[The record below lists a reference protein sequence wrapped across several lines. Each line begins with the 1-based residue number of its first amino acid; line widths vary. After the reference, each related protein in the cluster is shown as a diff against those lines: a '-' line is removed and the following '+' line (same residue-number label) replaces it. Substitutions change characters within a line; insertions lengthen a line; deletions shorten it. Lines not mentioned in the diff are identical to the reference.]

1 MKRTTTILIAIC
13 VSALFAN
20 GKQISQNAALS
31 AARKYSRTGQVAPA
45 KNLRSDKT
53 NNAPYY
59 AFNLEQGY
67 VIVSGDDEMTE
78 LVGYAENGFF
88 DAENVPPQM
97 QLWLDGYAEYV
108 AAVQSGKAKARK
120 ILLSDSPSV
129 VVEPLV
135 TTKWNQDAPFN
146 NFAPEY
152 TDDNNNTQRCATGCA
167 ATAMAQIMKF
177 HNWPEQGVGHYSY
190 EHQSFGTISSNFSEH
205 VYDWT
210 NMIDRYNN
218 GEYSNVQAD
227 AVALLMKDCGVSLN
241 MNYGPVSGASIY
253 SYTPAFKN
261 YFRYSSRTV
270 NRSGCETAEFTRII
284 TDELQEG
291 RPIIY
296 CGTGEDGGH
305 AFVVDGYDTNYFL
318 HVNWGWGGYSD
329 GYFDMNYM
337 DPAGLGIGGGSGAFK
352 WNQGI
357 VLARPLKDGVEPYEF
372 IQQLCFVLFNDV
384 QGGIFCKQEMP
395 ANKGDDV
402 TILLR
407 NTANLSGESFFG
419 SLNVG
424 VFDDSGALVT
434 MGNEERLE
442 NNNGELLEFQSGRL
456 YSVDL
461 PMTLNTAGIADGN
474 YIVRAMSKANGNV
487 WRKFASTDCLNMTV
501 ADGKVSL
508 VSPTPNISLTGIGSY
523 NGNVY
528 KGNPFSVNITIHNG
542 SSIPADGSILFKVT
556 DSETGDALSGSLRA
570 IVYDNCDFRSNI
582 AFSTTNDFFA
592 IGKTYNISF
601 TGFQTTD
608 GKTLPINNT
617 IPLSFSIVE
626 NTEVQSSLTFF
637 NIEGSPFGMTVS
649 NENFNKADDT
659 MVSINC
665 LGNANEETYQGYI
678 AIETLNL
685 HTGSKWHTSLGL
697 TERYIAIETLN
708 LHTGS
713 KWHTSLGLTENI
725 PQGAYYPQINTPF
738 KALPIATADDG
749 VYRLS
754 TVSQEIRN
762 GYLFPDWLYTTNTS
776 HIDFRV
782 NGSDVT
788 VLHPVDEVAFSA
800 APESYP
806 TIGTNCTFNL
816 DLENKNDKSE
826 TISAGMYFVDQDN
839 NGIGLAQVDGIILK
853 AYEQQTVPVTVFID
867 PAKFHE
873 RTHYAAYP
881 VIRKGES
888 YILGVPYEFNGAT
901 SGINDVNAVNVKA
914 YPNPVVDVLHVNV
927 EALRIDVY
935 NAGGALVA
943 DASNADSVNV
953 AHLPAGYYIAVV
965 ATADGTA
972 RIPFV
977 KK

>member
-190 EHQSFGTISSNFSEH
+190 EHQSFGTISSYFSEH

-270 NRSGCETAEFTRII
+270 NRSGCETAEFTKII

-434 MGNEERLE
+434 MGNEERIE

-697 TERYIAIETLN
+697 TE
-708 LHTGS
+708 
-713 KWHTSLGLTENI
+713 NI

-853 AYEQQTVPVTVFID
+853 AYDEQQTVPVTVFID

-888 YILGVPYEFNGAT
+888 YILGEPYEFNGAT

-914 YPNPVVDVLHVNV
+914 YPNPAVDVLHVNV

>member
-108 AAVQSGKAKARK
+108 AAVQSGKAKAIK

-205 VYDWT
+205 IYDWT

-253 SYTPAFKN
+253 SYYPAFKN

-270 NRSGCETAEFTRII
+270 NRSGCETAEFTKII

-291 RPIIY
+291 RPLIY

-337 DPAGLGIGGGSGAFK
+337 DPTGLGIGGGSGAFK

-372 IQQLCFVLFNDV
+372 IQQLCFVPYDDV
-384 QGGIFCKQEMP
+384 KGGIFCEQEMP
-395 ANKGDDV
+395 ANKGDVV

-434 MGNEERLE
+434 MGNEERIE
-442 NNNGELLEFQSGRL
+442 NNNGELLEFQSGSL

-474 YIVRAMSKANGNV
+474 YIVRAMSKANGDV

-501 ADGKVSL
+501 ADGKVYLSA
-508 VSPTPNISLTGIGSY
+508 PTPNISMVGIGSY
-523 NGNVY
+523 DTATY
-528 KGNPFSVNITIHNG
+528 KGFSFNADVTVHNS
-542 SSIPADGSILFKVT
+542 SSIPVDGSIMFTVT

-570 IVYDNCDFRSNI
+570 IVYDNCDFKARIS
-582 AFSTTNDFFA
+582 FPTTYDFFV
-592 IGKTYNISF
+592 IDKTYNISF

-608 GKTLPINNT
+608 GKTLPINNA

-626 NTEVQSSLTFF
+626 NAEVQNSLTFF
-637 NIEGSPFGMTVS
+637 NINGNPFGMTVS
-649 NENFNKADDT
+649 NENFSKTDDT

-665 LGNANEETYQGYI
+665 IGNANKETYMGYI
-678 AIETLNL
+678 GIETYNL
-685 HTGSKWHTSLGL
+685 HTGSKWYS
-697 TERYIAIETLN
+697 AIFKTVD
-708 LHTGS
+708 
-713 KWHTSLGLTENI
+713 I
-725 PQGAYYPQINTPF
+725 PQGAYYAQLNAPF
-738 KALPIATADDG
+738 KALPIATAAGDG

-754 TVSQEIRN
+754 TVSREIRKE
-762 GYLFPDWLYTTNTS
+762 YLFPDWLYTTNSS

-788 VLHPVDEVAFSA
+788 VLHTVDEVAFSA

-873 RTHYAAYP
+873 RSHYAAYP

-914 YPNPVVDVLHVNV
+914 YPNPAVDVLHVNV

-965 ATADGTA
+965 ATADGTV

>member
-31 AARKYSRTGQVAPA
+31 AARKYSRTEQVAPA

-270 NRSGCETAEFTRII
+270 NRSGCETAEFTKII

-384 QGGIFCKQEMP
+384 QGGIFCEQEMP

-434 MGNEERLE
+434 MGNEERIE
-442 NNNGELLEFQSGRL
+442 NNNGELLEFQSGSL

-474 YIVRAMSKANGNV
+474 YIVRAMSKANGDV
-487 WRKFASTDCLNMTV
+487 WRKFASTGCLNMTV
-501 ADGKVSL
+501 ADGKVYLSA
-508 VSPTPNISLTGIGSY
+508 PTPNISMVGIGSY
-523 NGNVY
+523 DTATY
-528 KGNPFSVNITIHNG
+528 KGFSFNADVTVHNS
-542 SSIPADGSILFKVT
+542 SSIPVDGSIMFTVT

-697 TERYIAIETLN
+697 TE
-708 LHTGS
+708 
-713 KWHTSLGLTENI
+713 NI

-788 VLHPVDEVAFSA
+788 VLHPVDEVTFSA

-888 YILGVPYEFNGAT
+888 YILGEPYEFNGAT
-901 SGINDVNAVNVKA
+901 SGINDVNAINVKV

-965 ATADGTA
+965 ATADGSA

>member
-135 TTKWNQDAPFN
+135 STKWNQDAPFN

-190 EHQSFGTISSNFSEH
+190 EHQSFGTISSDFSEH

-626 NTEVQSSLTFF
+626 NTEEQSSLTFF

-678 AIETLNL
+678 AIETL
-685 HTGSKWHTSLGL
+685 H
-697 TERYIAIETLN
+697 

-816 DLENKNDKSE
+816 NLENKNDKSE

-839 NGIGLAQVDGIILK
+839 NGIGLAQVDGITLK

-867 PAKFHE
+867 TAKFHE
-873 RTHYAAYP
+873 GTHYIAYP
-881 VIRKGES
+881 VIFKGES
-888 YILGVPYEFNGAT
+888 YISGEPYEFNGAT
-901 SGINDVNAVNVKA
+901 SGINDVNAVNVKV
-914 YPNPVVDVLHVNV
+914 YPNPVVNVLHVNV

>member
-1 MKRTTTILIAIC
+1 
-13 VSALFAN
+13 
-20 GKQISQNAALS
+20 
-31 AARKYSRTGQVAPA
+31 
-45 KNLRSDKT
+45 
-53 NNAPYY
+53 
-59 AFNLEQGY
+59 
-67 VIVSGDDEMTE
+67 MTE

-270 NRSGCETAEFTRII
+270 NRSGCETAEFTKII

-384 QGGIFCKQEMP
+384 QGGIFCEQEMP
-395 ANKGDDV
+395 ANKGDVV

-424 VFDDSGALVT
+424 VFDNSGALVT
-434 MGNEERLE
+434 MGNEERIE
-442 NNNGELLEFQSGRL
+442 NNNGELLEFQSGSL

-461 PMTLNTAGIADGN
+461 PMTLNTVGIADGN

-649 NENFNKADDT
+649 NENFSKADDT

-665 LGNANEETYQGYI
+665 LGNANEETYQG
-678 AIETLNL
+678 
-685 HTGSKWHTSLGL
+685 
-697 TERYIAIETLN
+697 YIAIETLN

-754 TVSQEIRN
+754 TVSREIRKE
-762 GYLFPDWLYTTNTS
+762 YLFPDWLYTTNTS

-839 NGIGLAQVDGIILK
+839 NGIGLAQVDGITLK

-888 YILGVPYEFNGAT
+888 YILGEPYEFNGAT

-935 NAGGALVA
+935 NAGGTLVA

>member
-97 QLWLDGYAEYV
+97 QLWLNGYAEYV

-270 NRSGCETAEFTRII
+270 NRSGCETAEFTKII

-384 QGGIFCKQEMP
+384 QGGIFCEQEMP

-424 VFDDSGALVT
+424 VFDNSGALVT
-434 MGNEERLE
+434 MGNEERIE
-442 NNNGELLEFQSGRL
+442 NNNGELLEFQSGSL

-474 YIVRAMSKANGNV
+474 YIVRAMSKANGDV

-501 ADGKVSL
+501 ADGKVYLSA
-508 VSPTPNISLTGIGSY
+508 PTPNISMVGIGSY
-523 NGNVY
+523 DTATY
-528 KGNPFSVNITIHNG
+528 KGFSFNADVTVHNS
-542 SSIPADGSILFKVT
+542 SSIPVDGSIMFTVT

-608 GKTLPINNT
+608 GKTLPINNA

-626 NTEVQSSLTFF
+626 NAEVQNSLTFF
-637 NIEGSPFGMTVS
+637 NINGNPFGMTVS
-649 NENFNKADDT
+649 NENFSKTDDT

-665 LGNANEETYQGYI
+665 IGNANKETYMGYI
-678 AIETLNL
+678 GIETYNL
-685 HTGSKWHTSLGL
+685 HTGSKWYS
-697 TERYIAIETLN
+697 AIFKTVD
-708 LHTGS
+708 
-713 KWHTSLGLTENI
+713 I
-725 PQGAYYPQINTPF
+725 PQGAYYTQLNAPF
-738 KALPIATADDG
+738 KALPIATAAGDG

-754 TVSQEIRN
+754 TVSREIRKE
-762 GYLFPDWLYTTNTS
+762 YLFPDWLYTTNSS

-839 NGIGLAQVDGIILK
+839 NGIGLAQVDGITLK

-873 RTHYAAYP
+873 GTHYAAYP

-901 SGINDVNAVNVKA
+901 SGINDVNTVNVKA
-914 YPNPVVDVLHVNV
+914 YPNPAVDVLHVNV

>member
-31 AARKYSRTGQVAPA
+31 AARKYSRSGQVAPA

-59 AFNLEQGY
+59 AFNLEHGY

-97 QLWLDGYAEYV
+97 QLWLNGYAEYV

-218 GEYSNVQAD
+218 GEYSSEQAD

-261 YFRYSSRTV
+261 YFRYTSRTV
-270 NRSGCETAEFTRII
+270 NRSGCETAEFTKII

-337 DPAGLGIGGGSGAFK
+337 DPTGLGIGGGSGAFK

-372 IQQLCFVLFNDV
+372 IQQLCFVPYDDV
-384 QGGIFCKQEMP
+384 KGGIFCEQEMP
-395 ANKGDDV
+395 ANKGDVV

-434 MGNEERLE
+434 MGNEERIE
-442 NNNGELLEFQSGRL
+442 NNNGELLEFQSGSL

-474 YIVRAMSKANGNV
+474 YIVRAMSKADGDV

-501 ADGKVSL
+501 ADGKVYLSA
-508 VSPTPNISLTGIGSY
+508 PTPNISMVGIGSY
-523 NGNVY
+523 DTATY
-528 KGNPFSVNITIHNG
+528 KGFSFNADVTVHNS
-542 SSIPADGSILFKVT
+542 SSIPVDGSIMFTVT

-570 IVYDNCDFRSNI
+570 IVYDNCDFKARIS
-582 AFSTTNDFFA
+582 FPTTYDFFV

-608 GKTLPINNT
+608 GKTLPINNA

-626 NTEVQSSLTFF
+626 NAEVQNSLTFF
-637 NIEGSPFGMTVS
+637 NINGNPFGMTVS
-649 NENFNKADDT
+649 NENFSKTDDT

-665 LGNANEETYQGYI
+665 IGNANKETYMGYI
-678 AIETLNL
+678 GIETYNL
-685 HTGSKWHTSLGL
+685 HTGSKWYS
-697 TERYIAIETLN
+697 AIFKTVD
-708 LHTGS
+708 
-713 KWHTSLGLTENI
+713 I
-725 PQGAYYPQINTPF
+725 PQGAYYAQLNAPF
-738 KALPIATADDG
+738 KALPIATAAGDG

-754 TVSQEIRN
+754 TVSREIRKE
-762 GYLFPDWLYTTNTS
+762 YLFPDWLYTTNSS

-873 RTHYAAYP
+873 RSHYAAYP

-888 YILGVPYEFNGAT
+888 YILGEPYEFNGAI

-914 YPNPVVDVLHVNV
+914 YPNPAVDVLHVNV

>member
-270 NRSGCETAEFTRII
+270 NRSGCETAEFTKII

-337 DPAGLGIGGGSGAFK
+337 DPTGLGIGGGSGAFK

-384 QGGIFCKQEMP
+384 QGGIFCEQEMP

-424 VFDDSGALVT
+424 VFDNSGALVT
-434 MGNEERLE
+434 MGNEERIE
-442 NNNGELLEFQSGRL
+442 NNNGELLEFQSGSL

-474 YIVRAMSKANGNV
+474 YIVRAMSKANGDV

-501 ADGKVSL
+501 ADGKVYLSA
-508 VSPTPNISLTGIGSY
+508 PMPNISMVGIGSY
-523 NGNVY
+523 DTATY
-528 KGNPFSVNITIHNG
+528 KGFSFNADVTVHNS
-542 SSIPADGSILFKVT
+542 SSIPVDGSIMFTVT

-570 IVYDNCDFRSNI
+570 IVYDNCDFKARIS
-582 AFSTTNDFFA
+582 FPTTSDFFV

-608 GKTLPINNT
+608 GNTLPINNA

-626 NTEVQSSLTFF
+626 NAEVQNSLTFF
-637 NIEGSPFGMTVS
+637 NINGNPFGMTVS
-649 NENFNKADDT
+649 NENFSKTDDT

-665 LGNANEETYQGYI
+665 IGNANKETYMGYI
-678 AIETLNL
+678 GIETYNL
-685 HTGSKWHTSLGL
+685 HTGSKWYS
-697 TERYIAIETLN
+697 AIFKTVD
-708 LHTGS
+708 
-713 KWHTSLGLTENI
+713 I
-725 PQGAYYPQINTPF
+725 PQGAYYAQLNAPF
-738 KALPIATADDG
+738 KALPIATAAGDG

-754 TVSQEIRN
+754 TVSREIRKE
-762 GYLFPDWLYTTNTS
+762 YLFPDWLYTTNS
-776 HIDFRV
+776 SYIDFRV

-873 RTHYAAYP
+873 GTHYAAYP

-901 SGINDVNAVNVKA
+901 SGINDVNAINVKV

>member
-97 QLWLDGYAEYV
+97 QLWLNGYAEYV

-146 NFAPEY
+146 SFAPEY

-190 EHQSFGTISSNFSEH
+190 EHQSFGTISSDFSEH

-528 KGNPFSVNITIHNG
+528 KDNPFSVNITIHNG

-626 NTEVQSSLTFF
+626 NTEEQSSLTFF

-665 LGNANEETYQGYI
+665 LGNANEETYQG
-678 AIETLNL
+678 
-685 HTGSKWHTSLGL
+685 
-697 TERYIAIETLN
+697 YIAIETLN

-816 DLENKNDKSE
+816 NLENKNDKSE

-839 NGIGLAQVDGIILK
+839 NGIGLAQVDGITLK

-867 PAKFHE
+867 TAKFHE
-873 RTHYAAYP
+873 GTHYIAYP
-881 VIRKGES
+881 VIFKGES
-888 YILGVPYEFNGAT
+888 YISGEPYEFNGAT
-901 SGINDVNAVNVKA
+901 SGINDVNAVNVKV
-914 YPNPVVDVLHVNV
+914 YPNPVVNVLHVNV

>member
-218 GEYSNVQAD
+218 GEYSNMQAD

-253 SYTPAFKN
+253 SYYPAFKN
-261 YFRYSSRTV
+261 YFRYTSRTV
-270 NRSGCETAEFTRII
+270 NRSGCETAEFTKII

-337 DPAGLGIGGGSGAFK
+337 DPTGLGIGGGSGAFK

-372 IQQLCFVLFNDV
+372 IQQLCFVPYDDV
-384 QGGIFCKQEMP
+384 KGGIFCEQEMP
-395 ANKGDDV
+395 ANKGDVV

-434 MGNEERLE
+434 MGNEERIE
-442 NNNGELLEFQSGRL
+442 NNNGDLLEFQSGSL

-474 YIVRAMSKANGNV
+474 YIVRAMSKADGDV

-501 ADGKVSL
+501 ADGKVYLSA
-508 VSPTPNISLTGIGSY
+508 PTPNISMVGIGSY
-523 NGNVY
+523 DTATY
-528 KGNPFSVNITIHNG
+528 KGFSFNADVTVHNS
-542 SSIPADGSILFKVT
+542 SSIPVDGSIMFTVT

-570 IVYDNCDFRSNI
+570 IVYDNCDFKARIS
-582 AFSTTNDFFA
+582 FPTTYDFFV

-608 GKTLPINNT
+608 GKTLPINNA

-626 NTEVQSSLTFF
+626 NAEVQNSLTFF
-637 NIEGSPFGMTVS
+637 NINGNPFGMTVS
-649 NENFNKADDT
+649 NENFSKTDDT

-665 LGNANEETYQGYI
+665 IGNANKETYMGYI
-678 AIETLNL
+678 GIETYNL
-685 HTGSKWHTSLGL
+685 HTGSKWYS
-697 TERYIAIETLN
+697 AIFKTVD
-708 LHTGS
+708 
-713 KWHTSLGLTENI
+713 I
-725 PQGAYYPQINTPF
+725 PQGAYYAQLNAPF
-738 KALPIATADDG
+738 KALPIATAAGDG

-754 TVSQEIRN
+754 TVSREIRKE
-762 GYLFPDWLYTTNTS
+762 YLFPDWLYTTNSS

-867 PAKFHE
+867 PAKFLE
-873 RTHYAAYP
+873 RSHYAAYP

-888 YILGVPYEFNGAT
+888 YILGVPYEFNGAI

-914 YPNPVVDVLHVNV
+914 YPNPAVDVLHVNV

>member
-1 MKRTTTILIAIC
+1 
-13 VSALFAN
+13 
-20 GKQISQNAALS
+20 
-31 AARKYSRTGQVAPA
+31 
-45 KNLRSDKT
+45 
-53 NNAPYY
+53 
-59 AFNLEQGY
+59 
-67 VIVSGDDEMTE
+67 
-78 LVGYAENGFF
+78 
-88 DAENVPPQM
+88 M

-135 TTKWNQDAPFN
+135 STKWNQDAPFN

-210 NMIDRYNN
+210 DMIDRYNN

-270 NRSGCETAEFTRII
+270 NRSGCETAEFTKII

-384 QGGIFCKQEMP
+384 QGGIFCEQEMP

-434 MGNEERLE
+434 MGNEERIE

-474 YIVRAMSKANGNV
+474 YIVRAMSKANGDV

-501 ADGKVSL
+501 ADGKVYLSA
-508 VSPTPNISLTGIGSY
+508 PTPNISMVGIGSY
-523 NGNVY
+523 DTATY
-528 KGNPFSVNITIHNG
+528 KGFSFNADVTVHNS
-542 SSIPADGSILFKVT
+542 SSIPVDGSIMFTVT

-570 IVYDNCDFRSNI
+570 IVYDNCDFKARIS
-582 AFSTTNDFFA
+582 FPTTYDFFV

-608 GKTLPINNT
+608 GKTLPINNA

-626 NTEVQSSLTFF
+626 NAEVQNSLTFF
-637 NIEGSPFGMTVS
+637 NINGNPFGMTVS
-649 NENFNKADDT
+649 NENFSKTDDT

-665 LGNANEETYQGYI
+665 IGNANKETYMGYI
-678 AIETLNL
+678 GIETYNL
-685 HTGSKWHTSLGL
+685 HTGSKWYS
-697 TERYIAIETLN
+697 AIFKTVD
-708 LHTGS
+708 
-713 KWHTSLGLTENI
+713 I
-725 PQGAYYPQINTPF
+725 PQGAYYAQLNAPF
-738 KALPIATADDG
+738 KALPIATAAGDG

-754 TVSQEIRN
+754 TVSREIRKE
-762 GYLFPDWLYTTNTS
+762 YLFPDWLYTTNSS

-839 NGIGLAQVDGIILK
+839 NGIGLAQVDGITLK

-873 RTHYAAYP
+873 RTHYIAYP

-888 YILGVPYEFNGAT
+888 YILGEPYEFNGAT

-914 YPNPVVDVLHVNV
+914 YPNPAVDVLHVNV

-935 NAGGALVA
+935 NARGALVA

>member
-218 GEYSNVQAD
+218 GEYSSEQAD

-253 SYTPAFKN
+253 SYYPAFKN

-270 NRSGCETAEFTRII
+270 NRSGCETAEFTKII

-337 DPAGLGIGGGSGAFK
+337 DPTGLGIGGGSGAFK

-372 IQQLCFVLFNDV
+372 IQQLCFVPYDDV
-384 QGGIFCKQEMP
+384 KGGIFCEQEMP
-395 ANKGDDV
+395 ANKGDVV

-434 MGNEERLE
+434 MGNEERIE
-442 NNNGELLEFQSGRL
+442 NNNGELLEFQSGSL

-474 YIVRAMSKANGNV
+474 YIVRAMSKANGDV

-501 ADGKVSL
+501 ADGKVYLSA
-508 VSPTPNISLTGIGSY
+508 PTPNISMVGIGSY
-523 NGNVY
+523 DTATY
-528 KGNPFSVNITIHNG
+528 KGFSFNADDTVHNS
-542 SSIPADGSILFKVT
+542 SSIPVDGSIMFTVT

-570 IVYDNCDFRSNI
+570 IVYDNCDFKARIS
-582 AFSTTNDFFA
+582 FPTTYDFFV

-608 GKTLPINNT
+608 GKTLPINNA

-626 NTEVQSSLTFF
+626 NAEVQNSLTFF
-637 NIEGSPFGMTVS
+637 NINGNPFGMTVS
-649 NENFNKADDT
+649 NENFSKTDDT

-665 LGNANEETYQGYI
+665 IGNANKETYMGYI
-678 AIETLNL
+678 GIETYNL
-685 HTGSKWHTSLGL
+685 HTGSKWYS
-697 TERYIAIETLN
+697 AIFKTVD
-708 LHTGS
+708 
-713 KWHTSLGLTENI
+713 I
-725 PQGAYYPQINTPF
+725 PQGAYYAQLNAPF
-738 KALPIATADDG
+738 KALPIATAAGDG

-754 TVSQEIRN
+754 TVSREIRKE
-762 GYLFPDWLYTTNTS
+762 YLFPDWLYTTNSS

-873 RTHYAAYP
+873 RSHYAAYP

-888 YILGVPYEFNGAT
+888 YILGVPYEFNGAI

-914 YPNPVVDVLHVNV
+914 YPNPAVDVLHVNV
-927 EALRIDVY
+927 EALRINVY

>member
-135 TTKWNQDAPFN
+135 STKWNQDAPFN

-608 GKTLPINNT
+608 GKTLPINNA

-626 NTEVQSSLTFF
+626 NAEVQSSLTFF
-637 NIEGSPFGMTVS
+637 NINGNPFGMTVS
-649 NENFNKADDT
+649 NENFSKADDT

-665 LGNANEETYQGYI
+665 LGNANEETYQG
-678 AIETLNL
+678 
-685 HTGSKWHTSLGL
+685 
-697 TERYIAIETLN
+697 YIAIETLN

-762 GYLFPDWLYTTNTS
+762 GYLFPDWLYTTNSS

-867 PAKFHE
+867 TAKFHE
-873 RTHYAAYP
+873 GTHYIAYP
-881 VIRKGES
+881 VIFKGES
-888 YILGVPYEFNGAT
+888 YISGEPYEFNGAT

-914 YPNPVVDVLHVNV
+914 YPNPAVDVLHVNV

>member
-218 GEYSNVQAD
+218 GEYSNMQAD

-253 SYTPAFKN
+253 SYYPAFKN

-270 NRSGCETAEFTRII
+270 NRSGCETAEFTKII

-337 DPAGLGIGGGSGAFK
+337 DPTGLGIGGGSGAFK

-372 IQQLCFVLFNDV
+372 IQQLCFVPYDDV
-384 QGGIFCKQEMP
+384 KGGIFCEQEMP
-395 ANKGDDV
+395 ANKGDVV

-434 MGNEERLE
+434 MGNEERIE
-442 NNNGELLEFQSGRL
+442 NNNGDLLGFQSGSL

-474 YIVRAMSKANGNV
+474 YIVRAMSKANGDV

-501 ADGKVSL
+501 ADGKVYLSA
-508 VSPTPNISLTGIGSY
+508 PTPNISMVGIGSY
-523 NGNVY
+523 DTATY
-528 KGNPFSVNITIHNG
+528 KGFSFNADVTVHNS
-542 SSIPADGSILFKVT
+542 SSIPVDGSIMFTVT

-570 IVYDNCDFRSNI
+570 IVYDNCDFKARIS
-582 AFSTTNDFFA
+582 FQTTYDFFV

-608 GKTLPINNT
+608 GKTLPINNA

-626 NTEVQSSLTFF
+626 NAEVQNSLTFF
-637 NIEGSPFGMTVS
+637 NINGSPFGMTVS
-649 NENFNKADDT
+649 NENFSKTDDT

-665 LGNANEETYQGYI
+665 IGNANKETYMGYI
-678 AIETLNL
+678 GIET
-685 HTGSKWHTSLGL
+685 
-697 TERYIAIETLN
+697 YN

-762 GYLFPDWLYTTNTS
+762 GYLFPDWLYTTNSS

-873 RTHYAAYP
+873 RSHYAAYP

-888 YILGVPYEFNGAT
+888 YILGEPYEFNGAT

-914 YPNPVVDVLHVNV
+914 YPNPAVDVLHVNV

-965 ATADGTA
+965 ATTDGTA

>member
-205 VYDWT
+205 VYDWS

-218 GEYSNVQAD
+218 GEYSNMQAD

-253 SYTPAFKN
+253 SYYPAFKN

-270 NRSGCETAEFTRII
+270 NRSGCETAEFTKII

-305 AFVVDGYDTNYFL
+305 ALVVDGYDTNYFL

-337 DPAGLGIGGGSGAFK
+337 DPTGLGIGGGSGAFK

-372 IQQLCFVLFNDV
+372 IQQLCFVPYNDV
-384 QGGIFCKQEMP
+384 KGGIFCEQEMP

-434 MGNEERLE
+434 MGNEERIE
-442 NNNGELLEFQSGRL
+442 NNNGELLEFQSGSL

-474 YIVRAMSKANGNV
+474 YIVRAMSKANGDV

-501 ADGKVSL
+501 ADGKVYLSA
-508 VSPTPNISLTGIGSY
+508 PTPNISMVGIGSY
-523 NGNVY
+523 DTATY
-528 KGNPFSVNITIHNG
+528 KGFSFNADVTVHNS
-542 SSIPADGSILFKVT
+542 SSIPVDGSIIFTVT

-570 IVYDNCDFRSNI
+570 IVYDNCDFKARIS
-582 AFSTTNDFFA
+582 FPTTYDFFV

-601 TGFQTTD
+601 TEFQTTD
-608 GKTLPINNT
+608 GKTLPINNA

-626 NTEVQSSLTFF
+626 NTEVQNSLTFF
-637 NIEGSPFGMTVS
+637 NINGNPFGMTVS
-649 NENFNKADDT
+649 NENFSKTDDT

-665 LGNANEETYQGYI
+665 IGNANKETYMGYI
-678 AIETLNL
+678 GIETYNL
-685 HTGSKWHTSLGL
+685 HTGSKWYS
-697 TERYIAIETLN
+697 AIFKTVD
-708 LHTGS
+708 
-713 KWHTSLGLTENI
+713 I
-725 PQGAYYPQINTPF
+725 VQGAYYAQLNAPF
-738 KALPIATADDG
+738 KALPIATAAGDG

-754 TVSQEIRN
+754 TVSREIRKE
-762 GYLFPDWLYTTNTS
+762 YLFPDWLYTTNSS

-782 NGSDVT
+782 SGSDVT

-826 TISAGMYFVDQDN
+826 AISAGMYFVDQDN
-839 NGIGLAQVDGIILK
+839 NEIGLAKVDGIILK
-853 AYEQQTVPVTVFID
+853 AYEQQTVPVAVFID

-873 RTHYAAYP
+873 RLHYVAYP
-881 VIRKGES
+881 VIFKGGS
-888 YILGVPYEFNGAT
+888 YFSGVPYEFNGAT

-914 YPNPVVDVLHVNV
+914 YPNPAVDVLHINV

-953 AHLPAGYYIAVV
+953 AHLPAGYYIADV

>member
-218 GEYSNVQAD
+218 GEYSSEQAD

-253 SYTPAFKN
+253 SYYPAFKN
-261 YFRYSSRTV
+261 YFRYTSRTV
-270 NRSGCETAEFTRII
+270 NRSGCETAEFTKII

-337 DPAGLGIGGGSGAFK
+337 DPTGLGIGGGSGAFK

-372 IQQLCFVLFNDV
+372 IQQLCFVPYDDV
-384 QGGIFCKQEMP
+384 KGGIFCEQEMP
-395 ANKGDDV
+395 ANKGDVV

-434 MGNEERLE
+434 MGNEERIE
-442 NNNGELLEFQSGRL
+442 NNNGELLEFQSGSL

-474 YIVRAMSKANGNV
+474 YIVRAMSKADGDV

-501 ADGKVSL
+501 ADGKVYLSA
-508 VSPTPNISLTGIGSY
+508 PTPNISMVGIGSY
-523 NGNVY
+523 DTATY
-528 KGNPFSVNITIHNG
+528 KGFSFNADVTVHNS
-542 SSIPADGSILFKVT
+542 SSIPVDGSIMFTVT

-570 IVYDNCDFRSNI
+570 IVYDNCDFKARIS
-582 AFSTTNDFFA
+582 FPTTYDFFV

-608 GKTLPINNT
+608 GKTLPINNA

-626 NTEVQSSLTFF
+626 NAEVQNSLTFF
-637 NIEGSPFGMTVS
+637 NINGNPFGMTVS
-649 NENFNKADDT
+649 NENFSKTDDT

-665 LGNANEETYQGYI
+665 IGNANKETYMGYI
-678 AIETLNL
+678 GIETYNL
-685 HTGSKWHTSLGL
+685 HTGSKWYS
-697 TERYIAIETLN
+697 AIFKTVD
-708 LHTGS
+708 
-713 KWHTSLGLTENI
+713 I
-725 PQGAYYPQINTPF
+725 PQGAYYAQLNAPF
-738 KALPIATADDG
+738 KALPIATAAGDG

-754 TVSQEIRN
+754 TVSREIRKE
-762 GYLFPDWLYTTNTS
+762 YLFPDWLYTTNSS

-826 TISAGMYFVDQDN
+826 TISTGMYFVDQDN

-873 RTHYAAYP
+873 RSHYAAYP

-888 YILGVPYEFNGAT
+888 YILGEPYEFNGAI

-914 YPNPVVDVLHVNV
+914 YPNPAVDVLHVNV

-935 NAGGALVA
+935 NAGGTLVA

>member
-253 SYTPAFKN
+253 SYYPAFKN

-270 NRSGCETAEFTRII
+270 NRSGCETAEFTKII

-337 DPAGLGIGGGSGAFK
+337 DPTGLGIGGGSGAFK

-372 IQQLCFVLFNDV
+372 IQQLCFVPYDDV
-384 QGGIFCKQEMP
+384 KGGIFCEQEMP

-434 MGNEERLE
+434 MGNEERIE
-442 NNNGELLEFQSGRL
+442 NNNGELLEFQSGSL

-474 YIVRAMSKANGNV
+474 YIVRAMSKANGDV
-487 WRKFASTDCLNMTV
+487 WREFASTDCLNMTV
-501 ADGKVSL
+501 ADGKVYLSA
-508 VSPTPNISLTGIGSY
+508 PTPNISMVGIGSY
-523 NGNVY
+523 DTATY
-528 KGNPFSVNITIHNG
+528 KGFSFNADVTVHNS
-542 SSIPADGSILFKVT
+542 SSIPVDGSIMFTVN

-570 IVYDNCDFRSNI
+570 IVYDNCDFKARIS
-582 AFSTTNDFFA
+582 FPTTDDFFV

-608 GKTLPINNT
+608 GKTLPINNA

-626 NTEVQSSLTFF
+626 NAEVQNSLTFF
-637 NIEGSPFGMTVS
+637 NINGNPFGMTVS
-649 NENFNKADDT
+649 NENFSKTDNT
-659 MVSINC
+659 MVSINGI
-665 LGNANEETYQGYI
+665 GNANKETYMGYI
-678 AIETLNL
+678 GIETYNL
-685 HTGSKWHTSLGL
+685 HTGSKWYS
-697 TERYIAIETLN
+697 AIFKTVD
-708 LHTGS
+708 
-713 KWHTSLGLTENI
+713 I
-725 PQGAYYPQINTPF
+725 PQGAYYAQLNAPF
-738 KALPIATADDG
+738 KALPIATAAGDG

-754 TVSQEIRN
+754 TVSREIRKE
-762 GYLFPDWLYTTNTS
+762 YLFPDWLYTTNSS

-853 AYEQQTVPVTVFID
+853 AYKQQTVPVTVFID
-867 PAKFHE
+867 PAKFLE
-873 RTHYAAYP
+873 RSHYAAYP

-888 YILGVPYEFNGAT
+888 YILGVPYEFNGAI

-914 YPNPVVDVLHVNV
+914 YPNPAVDVLHVNV

>member
-20 GKQISQNAALS
+20 GKQISQNAALL

-337 DPAGLGIGGGSGAFK
+337 DPTGLGIGGGSGAFK

-424 VFDDSGALVT
+424 VFDNSGALVT
-434 MGNEERLE
+434 MGNEERIE
-442 NNNGELLEFQSGRL
+442 NNNGELLEFQSGSL

-474 YIVRAMSKANGNV
+474 YIVRAMSKANGDV

-501 ADGKVSL
+501 ADGKVYLSA
-508 VSPTPNISLTGIGSY
+508 PTPNISMVGIGSY
-523 NGNVY
+523 DTATY
-528 KGNPFSVNITIHNG
+528 KGFSFNADVTVHNS
-542 SSIPADGSILFKVT
+542 SSIPVDGSIMFTVT

-570 IVYDNCDFRSNI
+570 IVYDNCDFKARIS
-582 AFSTTNDFFA
+582 FPTTSDFFV

-608 GKTLPINNT
+608 GKTLPINNA

-626 NTEVQSSLTFF
+626 NAEVQNSLTFF
-637 NIEGSPFGMTVS
+637 NINGNPFGMTVS
-649 NENFNKADDT
+649 NENFSKTDDT

-665 LGNANEETYQGYI
+665 IGNANKETYMGYI
-678 AIETLNL
+678 GIETYNL
-685 HTGSKWHTSLGL
+685 HTGSKWYS
-697 TERYIAIETLN
+697 AIFKTVD
-708 LHTGS
+708 
-713 KWHTSLGLTENI
+713 I
-725 PQGAYYPQINTPF
+725 PQGAYYAQLNAPF
-738 KALPIATADDG
+738 KALPIATAAGDG

-754 TVSQEIRN
+754 TVSREIRKE
-762 GYLFPDWLYTTNTS
+762 YLFPDWLYTTNSS

-839 NGIGLAQVDGIILK
+839 NGIGLAQVDGITLK

-873 RTHYAAYP
+873 GTHYAAYP

-901 SGINDVNAVNVKA
+901 SGINDVNAINVKA

-935 NAGGALVA
+935 NSGGALVA

>member
-108 AAVQSGKAKARK
+108 AAVQSGKAKAIK

-205 VYDWT
+205 IYDWT

-253 SYTPAFKN
+253 SYYPAFKN

-270 NRSGCETAEFTRII
+270 NRSGCETAEFTKII

-291 RPIIY
+291 RPLIY

-337 DPAGLGIGGGSGAFK
+337 DPTGLGIGGGSGAFK

-372 IQQLCFVLFNDV
+372 IQQLCFVPYDDV
-384 QGGIFCKQEMP
+384 KGGIFCEQEMP
-395 ANKGDDV
+395 ANKGDVV

-434 MGNEERLE
+434 MGNEERIE
-442 NNNGELLEFQSGRL
+442 NNNGELLEFQSGSL

-474 YIVRAMSKANGNV
+474 YIVRAMSKANGDV

-501 ADGKVSL
+501 ADGKVYLSA
-508 VSPTPNISLTGIGSY
+508 PTPNISMVGIGSY
-523 NGNVY
+523 DTATY
-528 KGNPFSVNITIHNG
+528 KGFSFNADVTVHNN
-542 SSIPADGSILFKVT
+542 SSIPVDGSIMFTVT

-570 IVYDNCDFRSNI
+570 IVYDNCDFKARIS
-582 AFSTTNDFFA
+582 FPTTYDFFV

-608 GKTLPINNT
+608 GKTLPINNA

-626 NTEVQSSLTFF
+626 NAEVQNTLTFF
-637 NIEGSPFGMTVS
+637 NINGNPFGMTVS
-649 NENFNKADDT
+649 NENFSKTDDT

-665 LGNANEETYQGYI
+665 IGNANKETYMGYI
-678 AIETLNL
+678 GIETYNL
-685 HTGSKWHTSLGL
+685 HTGSKWYS
-697 TERYIAIETLN
+697 AIFKTVD
-708 LHTGS
+708 
-713 KWHTSLGLTENI
+713 I
-725 PQGAYYPQINTPF
+725 PQGAYYAQLNAPF
-738 KALPIATADDG
+738 KALPIATAAGDG

-754 TVSQEIRN
+754 TVSREIRKE
-762 GYLFPDWLYTTNTS
+762 YLFPDWLYTTNSS

-873 RTHYAAYP
+873 RSHYAAYP

-888 YILGVPYEFNGAT
+888 YILGVPYEFNGAI

-914 YPNPVVDVLHVNV
+914 YPNPAVDVLHVNV

>member
-270 NRSGCETAEFTRII
+270 NRSGCETAEFTKII

-337 DPAGLGIGGGSGAFK
+337 DPTGLGIGGGSGAFK

-384 QGGIFCKQEMP
+384 QGGIFCEQEMP
-395 ANKGDDV
+395 ANKGDVV

-434 MGNEERLE
+434 MGNEERIE
-442 NNNGELLEFQSGRL
+442 NNNGELLEFQSGSL

-697 TERYIAIETLN
+697 TE
-708 LHTGS
+708 
-713 KWHTSLGLTENI
+713 NI

-754 TVSQEIRN
+754 TVSQKIRN

-888 YILGVPYEFNGAT
+888 YILGEPYEFNGAT

-953 AHLPAGYYIAVV
+953 AHLPAGYYIAIV
-965 ATADGTA
+965 ATTDGTA

>member
-218 GEYSNVQAD
+218 GEYSSEQAD

-253 SYTPAFKN
+253 SYYPAFKN

-270 NRSGCETAEFTRII
+270 NRSGCETAEFTKII

-291 RPIIY
+291 RPLIY

-337 DPAGLGIGGGSGAFK
+337 DPTGLGIGGGSGAFK

-372 IQQLCFVLFNDV
+372 IQQLCFVPYDDV
-384 QGGIFCKQEMP
+384 KGGIFCEQEMP
-395 ANKGDDV
+395 ANKGDVV

-419 SLNVG
+419 SLNVS

-434 MGNEERLE
+434 MGNEERIE
-442 NNNGELLEFQSGRL
+442 NNNGELLEFQSGSL

-474 YIVRAMSKANGNV
+474 YIVRAMSKANGDV

-501 ADGKVSL
+501 ADGKVYLSA
-508 VSPTPNISLTGIGSY
+508 PTPNISMVGIGSY
-523 NGNVY
+523 DTATY
-528 KGNPFSVNITIHNG
+528 KGFSFNADVTVHNS
-542 SSIPADGSILFKVT
+542 SSIPVDGSIMFTVT

-570 IVYDNCDFRSNI
+570 IVYDNCDFKARIS
-582 AFSTTNDFFA
+582 FPTTYDFFV

-608 GKTLPINNT
+608 GKTLPINNA

-626 NTEVQSSLTFF
+626 NAEVQNSLTFF
-637 NIEGSPFGMTVS
+637 NINGNPFGMTVS
-649 NENFNKADDT
+649 NENFSKTDDT

-665 LGNANEETYQGYI
+665 IGNANKETYMGYI
-678 AIETLNL
+678 GIETYNL
-685 HTGSKWHTSLGL
+685 HTGSKWYS
-697 TERYIAIETLN
+697 AIFKTVD
-708 LHTGS
+708 
-713 KWHTSLGLTENI
+713 I
-725 PQGAYYPQINTPF
+725 PQGAYYAQLNAPF
-738 KALPIATADDG
+738 KALPIATAAGDG

-754 TVSQEIRN
+754 TVSREIRKE
-762 GYLFPDWLYTTNTS
+762 YLFPDWLYTTNSS

-873 RTHYAAYP
+873 RSHYAAYP

-888 YILGVPYEFNGAT
+888 YILGVPYEFNGAI

-914 YPNPVVDVLHVNV
+914 YPNPAVDVLHVNV
-927 EALRIDVY
+927 KALRIDVY
-935 NAGGALVA
+935 NDGGTLVA

>member
-1 MKRTTTILIAIC
+1 M
-13 VSALFAN
+13 
-20 GKQISQNAALS
+20 
-31 AARKYSRTGQVAPA
+31 
-45 KNLRSDKT
+45 
-53 NNAPYY
+53 
-59 AFNLEQGY
+59 
-67 VIVSGDDEMTE
+67 
-78 LVGYAENGFF
+78 
-88 DAENVPPQM
+88 
-97 QLWLDGYAEYV
+97 
-108 AAVQSGKAKARK
+108 QSGKAKARK

-177 HNWPEQGVGHYSY
+177 HNWPEQGVGYYSY
-190 EHQSFGTISSNFSEH
+190 EHQSFGTISSNFSDH

-218 GEYSNVQAD
+218 GEYSSEQAD

-253 SYTPAFKN
+253 SYYPAFKN

-270 NRSGCETAEFTRII
+270 NRSGCETAEFTKII

-372 IQQLCFVLFNDV
+372 IQQLCFVPYDDV
-384 QGGIFCKQEMP
+384 KGGIFCEQEMP
-395 ANKGDDV
+395 ANKGDVV

-434 MGNEERLE
+434 MGNEERIE
-442 NNNGELLEFQSGRL
+442 NNNGDLLEFQSGSL

-474 YIVRAMSKANGNV
+474 YIVRAMSKANGDV

-501 ADGKVSL
+501 ADGKVYLSA
-508 VSPTPNISLTGIGSY
+508 PTPNISMVGIGSY
-523 NGNVY
+523 DTATY
-528 KGNPFSVNITIHNG
+528 KGFSFNADVTVHNS
-542 SSIPADGSILFKVT
+542 SSIPVDGSIMFTVT

-570 IVYDNCDFRSNI
+570 IVYDNCDFKARIS
-582 AFSTTNDFFA
+582 FPTTYDFFV

-608 GKTLPINNT
+608 GKTLPINNA

-626 NTEVQSSLTFF
+626 NAEVQNSLTFF
-637 NIEGSPFGMTVS
+637 NINGNPFGMTVS
-649 NENFNKADDT
+649 NENFSKTDDT

-665 LGNANEETYQGYI
+665 IGNANKETYMGYI
-678 AIETLNL
+678 GIETYNL
-685 HTGSKWHTSLGL
+685 HTGSKWYS
-697 TERYIAIETLN
+697 AIFKTVD
-708 LHTGS
+708 
-713 KWHTSLGLTENI
+713 I
-725 PQGAYYPQINTPF
+725 PQGAYYAQLNAPF
-738 KALPIATADDG
+738 KALPIATAAGDG

-754 TVSQEIRN
+754 TVSREIRKE
-762 GYLFPDWLYTTNTS
+762 YLFPDWLYTTNSS

-873 RTHYAAYP
+873 RSHYAAYP

-888 YILGVPYEFNGAT
+888 YILGEPYEFNGAI

-914 YPNPVVDVLHVNV
+914 YPNPAVDVLHVNV

>member
-218 GEYSNVQAD
+218 GEYSSVQAD

-261 YFRYSSRTV
+261 YFRYTSRTV
-270 NRSGCETAEFTRII
+270 NRSGCETAEFTKII

-337 DPAGLGIGGGSGAFK
+337 DPTGLGIGGGSGAFK

-372 IQQLCFVLFNDV
+372 IQQLCFVPYDDV
-384 QGGIFCKQEMP
+384 KGGIFCEQEMP
-395 ANKGDDV
+395 ANKGDVV

-434 MGNEERLE
+434 MGNEERIE
-442 NNNGELLEFQSGRL
+442 NNNGELLEFQSGSL

-474 YIVRAMSKANGNV
+474 YIVRAMSKANGDV

-501 ADGKVSL
+501 ADGKVYLSA
-508 VSPTPNISLTGIGSY
+508 PTPNISMVGIGSY
-523 NGNVY
+523 DTATY
-528 KGNPFSVNITIHNG
+528 KGFSFNADVTVHNS
-542 SSIPADGSILFKVT
+542 SSIPVDGSIMFTVT

-570 IVYDNCDFRSNI
+570 IVYDNCDFKARIS
-582 AFSTTNDFFA
+582 FPTTYDFFV

-608 GKTLPINNT
+608 GKTLPINNA

-626 NTEVQSSLTFF
+626 NAEVQNSLTFF
-637 NIEGSPFGMTVS
+637 NINGNPFGMTVS
-649 NENFNKADDT
+649 NENFSKTDDT

-665 LGNANEETYQGYI
+665 IGNANKETYMGYI
-678 AIETLNL
+678 GIETYNL
-685 HTGSKWHTSLGL
+685 HTGSKWYS
-697 TERYIAIETLN
+697 AIFKTVD
-708 LHTGS
+708 
-713 KWHTSLGLTENI
+713 I
-725 PQGAYYPQINTPF
+725 PQGAYYAQLNAPF
-738 KALPIATADDG
+738 KALPIATAAGDG

-754 TVSQEIRN
+754 TVSREIRKE
-762 GYLFPDWLYTTNTS
+762 YLFPDWLYTTNSS

-873 RTHYAAYP
+873 RSHYAAYP

-888 YILGVPYEFNGAT
+888 YILGVPYEFNGAI

-914 YPNPVVDVLHVNV
+914 YPNPAVDVLHVNV

>member
-218 GEYSNVQAD
+218 GEYSSVQAD

-253 SYTPAFKN
+253 SYYPAFKN

-270 NRSGCETAEFTRII
+270 NRSGCETAEFTKII

-337 DPAGLGIGGGSGAFK
+337 DPTGLGIGGGSGAFK

-372 IQQLCFVLFNDV
+372 IQQLCFVPYDDV
-384 QGGIFCKQEMP
+384 KGGIFCEQEMP
-395 ANKGDDV
+395 ANKGDVV

-434 MGNEERLE
+434 MGNEERIE
-442 NNNGELLEFQSGRL
+442 NNNGELLEFQSGSL

-474 YIVRAMSKANGNV
+474 YIVRAMSKANGDV

-501 ADGKVSL
+501 ADGKVYLSA
-508 VSPTPNISLTGIGSY
+508 PTPNISMVGIGSY
-523 NGNVY
+523 DTATY
-528 KGNPFSVNITIHNG
+528 KGFSFNADVTVHNS
-542 SSIPADGSILFKVT
+542 SSIPVDGSIMFTVT

-570 IVYDNCDFRSNI
+570 IVYDNCDFKARIS
-582 AFSTTNDFFA
+582 FPTTYDFFV

-608 GKTLPINNT
+608 GKTLPINNA

-626 NTEVQSSLTFF
+626 NAEVQNSLTFF
-637 NIEGSPFGMTVS
+637 NINGNPFGMTVS
-649 NENFNKADDT
+649 NENFSKTDDT

-665 LGNANEETYQGYI
+665 IGNANKETYMGYI
-678 AIETLNL
+678 GIETYNL
-685 HTGSKWHTSLGL
+685 HTGSKWYS
-697 TERYIAIETLN
+697 AIFKTVD
-708 LHTGS
+708 
-713 KWHTSLGLTENI
+713 I
-725 PQGAYYPQINTPF
+725 PQGAYYAQLNAPF
-738 KALPIATADDG
+738 KALPIATAAGDG

-754 TVSQEIRN
+754 TVSREIRKE
-762 GYLFPDWLYTTNTS
+762 YLFPDWLYTTNSS

-839 NGIGLAQVDGIILK
+839 NGIGLAQVDGITLK

-873 RTHYAAYP
+873 RSHYAAYP

-888 YILGVPYEFNGAT
+888 YILGEPYEFNGAI

-914 YPNPVVDVLHVNV
+914 YPNPAVDVLHVNV

>member
-97 QLWLDGYAEYV
+97 QLWLDGY

-270 NRSGCETAEFTRII
+270 NRSGCETAEFTKII

-384 QGGIFCKQEMP
+384 QGGIFCEQEMP

-424 VFDDSGALVT
+424 VFDNSGALVT
-434 MGNEERLE
+434 MGNEERIE
-442 NNNGELLEFQSGRL
+442 NNNGELLEFQSGSL

-474 YIVRAMSKANGNV
+474 YIVRAMSKANGDV

-501 ADGKVSL
+501 ADGKVYLSA
-508 VSPTPNISLTGIGSY
+508 PTPNISMVGIGSY
-523 NGNVY
+523 DTATY
-528 KGNPFSVNITIHNG
+528 KGFSFNADVTVHNS
-542 SSIPADGSILFKVT
+542 SSIPVDGSIMFTVT

-570 IVYDNCDFRSNI
+570 IVYDNCDFKARIS
-582 AFSTTNDFFA
+582 FPTTDDFFV

-608 GKTLPINNT
+608 GKTLPINNA

-626 NTEVQSSLTFF
+626 NAEVQNSLTFF
-637 NIEGSPFGMTVS
+637 NINGNPFGMTVS
-649 NENFNKADDT
+649 NENFSKTDDT

-665 LGNANEETYQGYI
+665 IGNANKETYMGYI
-678 AIETLNL
+678 GIETYNL
-685 HTGSKWHTSLGL
+685 YTGSKWYS
-697 TERYIAIETLN
+697 AIFKTVDI
-708 LHTGS
+708 T
-713 KWHTSLGLTENI
+713 
-725 PQGAYYPQINTPF
+725 QGAYYAQLNAPF
-738 KALPIATADDG
+738 KALPIATAAGDG

-754 TVSQEIRN
+754 TVSREIRKE
-762 GYLFPDWLYTTNTS
+762 YLFPDWLYTTNSS

-839 NGIGLAQVDGIILK
+839 NGIGLAQVDGITLK

-873 RTHYAAYP
+873 GTHYAAYP

-888 YILGVPYEFNGAT
+888 YILGEPYEFNGAI

-914 YPNPVVDVLHVNV
+914 YPNPAVDVLHVNV

-965 ATADGTA
+965 ATADGSA

>member
-1 MKRTTTILIAIC
+1 MKRTTTILITIC

-270 NRSGCETAEFTRII
+270 NRSGCETAEFTKII

-337 DPAGLGIGGGSGAFK
+337 DPTGLGIGGGSGAFK

-372 IQQLCFVLFNDV
+372 IQQLCFVLYNDV
-384 QGGIFCKQEMP
+384 KGGIFCEQEMP

-434 MGNEERLE
+434 MGNEERIE
-442 NNNGELLEFQSGRL
+442 NNNGELLEFQSGSL

-474 YIVRAMSKANGNV
+474 YIVRAMSKANGDV
-487 WRKFASTDCLNMTV
+487 WQKFASTDCLNMTV
-501 ADGKVSL
+501 ADGKVYLSA
-508 VSPTPNISLTGIGSY
+508 PTPNISMVGIGSY
-523 NGNVY
+523 DTATY
-528 KGNPFSVNITIHNG
+528 KGFSFNADVTVHNN
-542 SSIPADGSILFKVT
+542 SSIPVDGSIIFTVT

-570 IVYDNCDFRSNI
+570 IVYDNCDFKARIS
-582 AFSTTNDFFA
+582 FPTTYDFFV

-608 GKTLPINNT
+608 GKTLPINNA

-626 NTEVQSSLTFF
+626 NTEVQNSLTFF
-637 NIEGSPFGMTVS
+637 NINGNPFGMTVS
-649 NENFNKADDT
+649 NENFSKTDDT

-665 LGNANEETYQGYI
+665 IGNANKETYMGYI
-678 AIETLNL
+678 GIETYNL
-685 HTGSKWHTSLGL
+685 HTGSKWYS
-697 TERYIAIETLN
+697 AIFKTVD
-708 LHTGS
+708 
-713 KWHTSLGLTENI
+713 I
-725 PQGAYYPQINTPF
+725 VQGAYYAQLNAPF
-738 KALPIATADDG
+738 KALPIATAAGDG

-754 TVSQEIRN
+754 TISREIRKE
-762 GYLFPDWLYTTNTS
+762 YMFPDWLYTTNSS

-782 NGSDVT
+782 SGSDVT

-826 TISAGMYFVDQDN
+826 AISAGMYFVDQDN
-839 NGIGLAQVDGIILK
+839 NEIGLAKVDGIILK
-853 AYEQQTVPVTVFID
+853 AYEQQTVPVAVFID

-873 RTHYAAYP
+873 RLHYAAYP
-881 VIRKGES
+881 VIFKGES
-888 YILGVPYEFNGAT
+888 YISGEPYEFNGAT

-914 YPNPVVDVLHVNV
+914 YPNPAVDVLHVNV

-953 AHLPAGYYIAVV
+953 AYLPAGYYIAVV
-965 ATADGTA
+965 TTADGTA

>member
-337 DPAGLGIGGGSGAFK
+337 DPTGLGIGGGSGAFK

-384 QGGIFCKQEMP
+384 QGGIFCEQEMP

-424 VFDDSGALVT
+424 VFNDSGALVT
-434 MGNEERLE
+434 MGNEERIE
-442 NNNGELLEFQSGRL
+442 NNNGELLEFQSGSL

-474 YIVRAMSKANGNV
+474 YIVRAMSKANGDV
-487 WRKFASTDCLNMTV
+487 WRKFASTDCLNITV
-501 ADGKVSL
+501 ADGKVYLSA
-508 VSPTPNISLTGIGSY
+508 PTPNISLTGIGSY

-697 TERYIAIETLN
+697 TE
-708 LHTGS
+708 
-713 KWHTSLGLTENI
+713 NI
-725 PQGAYYPQINTPF
+725 PQGTYYPQINTPF

-762 GYLFPDWLYTTNTS
+762 GYLFPDWLYTTNSS

-782 NGSDVT
+782 NGSYVT

-867 PAKFHE
+867 PTKFHE
-873 RTHYAAYP
+873 RTHYIAYP
-881 VIRKGES
+881 VIFKGES
-888 YILGVPYEFNGAT
+888 YISGEPYEFNGAT

-914 YPNPVVDVLHVNV
+914 YPNPAVDVLHVNV

>member
-1 MKRTTTILIAIC
+1 
-13 VSALFAN
+13 
-20 GKQISQNAALS
+20 
-31 AARKYSRTGQVAPA
+31 
-45 KNLRSDKT
+45 
-53 NNAPYY
+53 
-59 AFNLEQGY
+59 
-67 VIVSGDDEMTE
+67 
-78 LVGYAENGFF
+78 
-88 DAENVPPQM
+88 M

-135 TTKWNQDAPFN
+135 STKWNQDAPFN

-270 NRSGCETAEFTRII
+270 NRSGCETAEFTKII

-384 QGGIFCKQEMP
+384 QGGIFCEQEMP

-697 TERYIAIETLN
+697 TE
-708 LHTGS
+708 
-713 KWHTSLGLTENI
+713 NI

-816 DLENKNDKSE
+816 NLENKNDKSE

-839 NGIGLAQVDGIILK
+839 NGIGLAQVDGITLK

-867 PAKFHE
+867 TAKFHE
-873 RTHYAAYP
+873 GTHYIAYP
-881 VIRKGES
+881 VIFKGES
-888 YILGVPYEFNGAT
+888 YISGEPYEFNGAT

-914 YPNPVVDVLHVNV
+914 YPNPAVDVLHANV

>member
-88 DAENVPPQM
+88 DAKNVPPQM

-218 GEYSNVQAD
+218 GEYSNMQAD

-253 SYTPAFKN
+253 SYYPAFKN

-270 NRSGCETAEFTRII
+270 NRSGCETAEFTKII

-291 RPIIY
+291 RPLIY

-337 DPAGLGIGGGSGAFK
+337 DPTGLGIGGGSGAFK

-372 IQQLCFVLFNDV
+372 IQQLCFVPYNDV
-384 QGGIFCKQEMP
+384 KGGIFCEQEMP

-434 MGNEERLE
+434 MGNEERIE
-442 NNNGELLEFQSGRL
+442 NNNGELLEFQSGSL

-474 YIVRAMSKANGNV
+474 YIVRAMSKANGDV

-501 ADGKVSL
+501 ADGKVYLSA
-508 VSPTPNISLTGIGSY
+508 PTPNISMVGIGSY
-523 NGNVY
+523 DTATY
-528 KGNPFSVNITIHNG
+528 KGFSFNADVTVHNS
-542 SSIPADGSILFKVT
+542 SSIPVDGSIMFTVT

-570 IVYDNCDFRSNI
+570 IVYDNCDFKARIS
-582 AFSTTNDFFA
+582 FPTTYDFFV

-608 GKTLPINNT
+608 GKTLPINNA

-626 NTEVQSSLTFF
+626 NAEVQNSLTFF
-637 NIEGSPFGMTVS
+637 NINGNPFGMTVS
-649 NENFNKADDT
+649 NENFSKTDDT

-665 LGNANEETYQGYI
+665 IGNANKETYMGYI
-678 AIETLNL
+678 GIETYNL
-685 HTGSKWHTSLGL
+685 HTGSKWYS
-697 TERYIAIETLN
+697 AIFKTVD
-708 LHTGS
+708 
-713 KWHTSLGLTENI
+713 I
-725 PQGAYYPQINTPF
+725 PQGAYYAQLNAPF
-738 KALPIATADDG
+738 KALPIATAAGDG

-754 TVSQEIRN
+754 TVSREIRKE
-762 GYLFPDWLYTTNTS
+762 YLFPDWLYTTNSS

-873 RTHYAAYP
+873 RSHYAAYP

-888 YILGVPYEFNGAT
+888 YILGEPYEFNGAI

-914 YPNPVVDVLHVNV
+914 YPNPAVDVLHVNV

>member
-1 MKRTTTILIAIC
+1 
-13 VSALFAN
+13 
-20 GKQISQNAALS
+20 
-31 AARKYSRTGQVAPA
+31 
-45 KNLRSDKT
+45 
-53 NNAPYY
+53 
-59 AFNLEQGY
+59 
-67 VIVSGDDEMTE
+67 
-78 LVGYAENGFF
+78 
-88 DAENVPPQM
+88 
-97 QLWLDGYAEYV
+97 
-108 AAVQSGKAKARK
+108 
-120 ILLSDSPSV
+120 
-129 VVEPLV
+129 
-135 TTKWNQDAPFN
+135 
-146 NFAPEY
+146 
-152 TDDNNNTQRCATGCA
+152 
-167 ATAMAQIMKF
+167 
-177 HNWPEQGVGHYSY
+177 
-190 EHQSFGTISSNFSEH
+190 
-205 VYDWT
+205 
-210 NMIDRYNN
+210 MIDRYNN

-352 WNQGI
+352 WSQGI

-442 NNNGELLEFQSGRL
+442 NNNGELLEFQSGSL

-626 NTEVQSSLTFF
+626 NAEVQSSLTFF
-637 NIEGSPFGMTVS
+637 NINGNPFGMTVS
-649 NENFNKADDT
+649 NENFSKTDDT

-665 LGNANEETYQGYI
+665 IGNANKETYMGYI
-678 AIETLNL
+678 GIET
-685 HTGSKWHTSLGL
+685 
-697 TERYIAIETLN
+697 YN

-839 NGIGLAQVDGIILK
+839 NGIGLAQVDGITLK

-867 PAKFHE
+867 TAKFHE
-873 RTHYAAYP
+873 GTHYIAYP
-881 VIRKGES
+881 VIFKGES
-888 YILGVPYEFNGAT
+888 YISGEPYEFNGAT
-901 SGINDVNAVNVKA
+901 SGINDVNAVNVKV
-914 YPNPVVDVLHVNV
+914 YPNPVVNVLHVNV

>member
-97 QLWLDGYAEYV
+97 QLWLNGYAEYV

-146 NFAPEY
+146 SFAPEY

-190 EHQSFGTISSNFSEH
+190 EHQSFGTISSDFSEH

-337 DPAGLGIGGGSGAFK
+337 DPTGLGIGGGSGAFK

-384 QGGIFCKQEMP
+384 QGGIFCEQEMP
-395 ANKGDDV
+395 ANKGDVV

-424 VFDDSGALVT
+424 VFDNSGALVT
-434 MGNEERLE
+434 MGNEERIE
-442 NNNGELLEFQSGRL
+442 NNNGELLEFQSGSL

-474 YIVRAMSKANGNV
+474 YIVRAMSKAYGDV

-501 ADGKVSL
+501 ADGKVYLSA
-508 VSPTPNISLTGIGSY
+508 PTPNISMVGIGSY
-523 NGNVY
+523 DTATY
-528 KGNPFSVNITIHNG
+528 KGFSFNADVTVHNS
-542 SSIPADGSILFKVT
+542 SSIPVDGSIMFTVT

-570 IVYDNCDFRSNI
+570 IVYDNCDFKARIS
-582 AFSTTNDFFA
+582 FPTTSDFFV
-592 IGKTYNISF
+592 IGKTYSISF

-608 GKTLPINNT
+608 GKTLPINNA

-626 NTEVQSSLTFF
+626 NAEVQNSLTFF
-637 NIEGSPFGMTVS
+637 NINGNPFGMTVS
-649 NENFNKADDT
+649 NENFSKADDT

-665 LGNANEETYQGYI
+665 LGNANEETYQG
-678 AIETLNL
+678 
-685 HTGSKWHTSLGL
+685 
-697 TERYIAIETLN
+697 YIAIETLN

-888 YILGVPYEFNGAT
+888 YILGEPYEFNGAT
-901 SGINDVNAVNVKA
+901 SGINDVNAINVKV

>member
-1 MKRTTTILIAIC
+1 
-13 VSALFAN
+13 
-20 GKQISQNAALS
+20 
-31 AARKYSRTGQVAPA
+31 
-45 KNLRSDKT
+45 
-53 NNAPYY
+53 
-59 AFNLEQGY
+59 
-67 VIVSGDDEMTE
+67 
-78 LVGYAENGFF
+78 
-88 DAENVPPQM
+88 M

-135 TTKWNQDAPFN
+135 STKWNQDAPFN

-190 EHQSFGTISSNFSEH
+190 EHQSFGTISSDFSEH

-697 TERYIAIETLN
+697 TE
-708 LHTGS
+708 
-713 KWHTSLGLTENI
+713 NI

-839 NGIGLAQVDGIILK
+839 NGIGLAQVDGITLK

-867 PAKFHE
+867 TAKFHE
-873 RTHYAAYP
+873 GTHYIAYP
-881 VIRKGES
+881 VIFKGES
-888 YILGVPYEFNGAT
+888 YISGEPYEFNGAT
-901 SGINDVNAVNVKA
+901 SGINDVNAVNVKV
-914 YPNPVVDVLHVNV
+914 YPNPVVNVLHVNV

>member
-261 YFRYSSRTV
+261 YFHYSSRTV
-270 NRSGCETAEFTRII
+270 NRSGCETAEFTKII

-337 DPAGLGIGGGSGAFK
+337 DPTGLGIGGGSGAFK

-372 IQQLCFVLFNDV
+372 IQQLCFVPYDDV
-384 QGGIFCKQEMP
+384 KGGIFCEQEMP
-395 ANKGDDV
+395 ANKGDVV

-434 MGNEERLE
+434 MGNEERIE
-442 NNNGELLEFQSGRL
+442 NNNGELLEFQSGSL

-461 PMTLNTAGIADGN
+461 PMTLYTAGIADGN
-474 YIVRAMSKANGNV
+474 YIVRAMSKADGDV

-501 ADGKVSL
+501 ADGKVYLSA
-508 VSPTPNISLTGIGSY
+508 PTPNISMVGIGSY
-523 NGNVY
+523 DTATY
-528 KGNPFSVNITIHNG
+528 KGFSFNADVTVHNS
-542 SSIPADGSILFKVT
+542 SSIPVDGSIMFTVT

-570 IVYDNCDFRSNI
+570 IVYDNCDFKARIS
-582 AFSTTNDFFA
+582 FPTTYDFFV

-608 GKTLPINNT
+608 GKTLPINNA

-626 NTEVQSSLTFF
+626 NAEVQNSLTFF
-637 NIEGSPFGMTVS
+637 NINGNPFGMTVS
-649 NENFNKADDT
+649 NENFSKTDDT

-665 LGNANEETYQGYI
+665 IGNANKETYMGYI
-678 AIETLNL
+678 GIETYNL
-685 HTGSKWHTSLGL
+685 HTGSKWYS
-697 TERYIAIETLN
+697 AIFKTVD
-708 LHTGS
+708 
-713 KWHTSLGLTENI
+713 I
-725 PQGAYYPQINTPF
+725 PQGAYYAQLNAPF
-738 KALPIATADDG
+738 KALPIATAAGDG

-754 TVSQEIRN
+754 TVSREIRKE
-762 GYLFPDWLYTTNTS
+762 YLFPDWLYTTNSS

-888 YILGVPYEFNGAT
+888 YILGEPYDFNGAT

-914 YPNPVVDVLHVNV
+914 YPNPAVDVLHVNV

>member
-135 TTKWNQDAPFN
+135 TTKWNQDAPLN

-190 EHQSFGTISSNFSEH
+190 EHQSFGTISSDFSEH

-487 WRKFASTDCLNMTV
+487 WRKFASTDCLNMMV

-626 NTEVQSSLTFF
+626 NTEEQSSLTFF

-665 LGNANEETYQGYI
+665 LGNANEETYQG
-678 AIETLNL
+678 
-685 HTGSKWHTSLGL
+685 
-697 TERYIAIETLN
+697 YIAIETLN

-839 NGIGLAQVDGIILK
+839 NGIGLAQVDGITLK

-867 PAKFHE
+867 TAKFHE
-873 RTHYAAYP
+873 GTHYIAYP
-881 VIRKGES
+881 VIFKGES
-888 YILGVPYEFNGAT
+888 YISGEPYEFNGAT
-901 SGINDVNAVNVKA
+901 SGINDVNAVNVKV
-914 YPNPVVDVLHVNV
+914 YPNPVVNVLHVNV

>member
-1 MKRTTTILIAIC
+1 
-13 VSALFAN
+13 
-20 GKQISQNAALS
+20 
-31 AARKYSRTGQVAPA
+31 
-45 KNLRSDKT
+45 
-53 NNAPYY
+53 
-59 AFNLEQGY
+59 
-67 VIVSGDDEMTE
+67 MTE

-261 YFRYSSRTV
+261 YFRYSSRTI
-270 NRSGCETAEFTRII
+270 NRSGCETAEFTKII

-434 MGNEERLE
+434 MGNEERIE

-601 TGFQTTD
+601 TVFQTTD

-626 NTEVQSSLTFF
+626 NTEEQSSLTFF

-697 TERYIAIETLN
+697 TE
-708 LHTGS
+708 
-713 KWHTSLGLTENI
+713 NI

-754 TVSQEIRN
+754 TVSQEIRKE
-762 GYLFPDWLYTTNTS
+762 YLFPDWLYTTNTS

-816 DLENKNDKSE
+816 NLENKNDKSE

-839 NGIGLAQVDGIILK
+839 NGIGLAQVDGITLK

-867 PAKFHE
+867 TAKFHE
-873 RTHYAAYP
+873 GTHYIAYP
-881 VIRKGES
+881 VIFKGES
-888 YILGVPYEFNGAT
+888 YISGEPYEFNGAT

-914 YPNPVVDVLHVNV
+914 YPNPAVDVLHVNV

>member
-218 GEYSNVQAD
+218 GEYSNMQAD

-253 SYTPAFKN
+253 SYYPAFKN

-270 NRSGCETAEFTRII
+270 NRSGCETAEFTKII

-291 RPIIY
+291 RPLIY

-337 DPAGLGIGGGSGAFK
+337 DPTGLGIGGGSGAFK

-372 IQQLCFVLFNDV
+372 IQQLCFVPYDDV
-384 QGGIFCKQEMP
+384 KGGIFCEQEMP
-395 ANKGDDV
+395 ANKGDVV

-434 MGNEERLE
+434 MGNEERIE
-442 NNNGELLEFQSGRL
+442 NNNGDLLEFQSGSL

-474 YIVRAMSKANGNV
+474 YIVRAMSKANGDV

-501 ADGKVSL
+501 ADGKVYLSA
-508 VSPTPNISLTGIGSY
+508 PTPNISMVGIGSY
-523 NGNVY
+523 DTATY
-528 KGNPFSVNITIHNG
+528 KGFSFNADVTVHNS
-542 SSIPADGSILFKVT
+542 SSIPVDGSIMFTVT

-570 IVYDNCDFRSNI
+570 IVYDNCDFKARIS
-582 AFSTTNDFFA
+582 FPTTYDFFV

-608 GKTLPINNT
+608 GKTLPINNA
-617 IPLSFSIVE
+617 IPLSFYIVE
-626 NTEVQSSLTFF
+626 NAEVQNSLTFF
-637 NIEGSPFGMTVS
+637 NINGNPFGMTVS
-649 NENFNKADDT
+649 NENFSKTDDT

-665 LGNANEETYQGYI
+665 IGNANKETYMGYI
-678 AIETLNL
+678 GIETYNL
-685 HTGSKWHTSLGL
+685 HTGSKWYS
-697 TERYIAIETLN
+697 AIFKTVD
-708 LHTGS
+708 
-713 KWHTSLGLTENI
+713 I
-725 PQGAYYPQINTPF
+725 PQGAYYAQLNAPF
-738 KALPIATADDG
+738 KALPIATAAGDG

-754 TVSQEIRN
+754 TVSREIRKE
-762 GYLFPDWLYTTNTS
+762 YLFPDWLYTTNSS

-806 TIGTNCTFNL
+806 AIGTNCTFNL

-839 NGIGLAQVDGIILK
+839 NRIGLAQVDGIILK
-853 AYEQQTVPVTVFID
+853 AYEQHTVPVTVFID

-873 RTHYAAYP
+873 RSHYAAYP

-888 YILGVPYEFNGAT
+888 YILGVPYEFNGAI

-914 YPNPVVDVLHVNV
+914 YPNPAVDVLHVNV

-935 NAGGALVA
+935 NAGGVLVA

>member
-218 GEYSNVQAD
+218 GEYSSEQAD

-253 SYTPAFKN
+253 SYYPAFKN
-261 YFRYSSRTV
+261 YFRYTSRTV
-270 NRSGCETAEFTRII
+270 NRSGCETAEFTKII

-337 DPAGLGIGGGSGAFK
+337 DPTGLGIGGGSGAFK

-372 IQQLCFVLFNDV
+372 IQQLCFVPYDDV
-384 QGGIFCKQEMP
+384 KGGIFCEQEMP
-395 ANKGDDV
+395 ANKGDVV

-434 MGNEERLE
+434 MGNEERIE
-442 NNNGELLEFQSGRL
+442 NNNGELLEFQSGSL

-474 YIVRAMSKANGNV
+474 YIVRAMSKADGDV

-501 ADGKVSL
+501 ADGKVYLSA
-508 VSPTPNISLTGIGSY
+508 PTPNISMVGIGSY
-523 NGNVY
+523 DTATY
-528 KGNPFSVNITIHNG
+528 KGFSFNADVTVHNS
-542 SSIPADGSILFKVT
+542 SSIPVDGSIMFTVT

-570 IVYDNCDFRSNI
+570 IVYDNCDFKARIS
-582 AFSTTNDFFA
+582 FPTTYDFFV

-608 GKTLPINNT
+608 GKTLPINNA

-626 NTEVQSSLTFF
+626 NAEVQNSLTFF
-637 NIEGSPFGMTVS
+637 NINGNPFGMTVS
-649 NENFNKADDT
+649 NENFSKTDDT

-665 LGNANEETYQGYI
+665 IGNANKETYMGYI
-678 AIETLNL
+678 GIETYNL
-685 HTGSKWHTSLGL
+685 HTGSKWYS
-697 TERYIAIETLN
+697 AIFKTVD
-708 LHTGS
+708 
-713 KWHTSLGLTENI
+713 I

-738 KALPIATADDG
+738 KALPIATAGDG
-749 VYRLS
+749 VYRLP

-762 GYLFPDWLYTTNTS
+762 GYQFPDWLYTTNSS

-873 RTHYAAYP
+873 RSHYAAYP

-914 YPNPVVDVLHVNV
+914 YPNPAVDVLHVNV

>member
-270 NRSGCETAEFTRII
+270 NRSGCETAEFTKII

-337 DPAGLGIGGGSGAFK
+337 DPTGLGIGGGSGAFK

-384 QGGIFCKQEMP
+384 QGGIFCEQEMP

-434 MGNEERLE
+434 MGNEERIE
-442 NNNGELLEFQSGRL
+442 NNNGELLEFQSGSL

-474 YIVRAMSKANGNV
+474 YIVRAMSKANGDV
-487 WRKFASTDCLNMTV
+487 WRKFASTGCLNMTV
-501 ADGKVSL
+501 ADGKVYLSA
-508 VSPTPNISLTGIGSY
+508 PTPNISMVGIGSY
-523 NGNVY
+523 DTATY
-528 KGNPFSVNITIHNG
+528 KGFSFNADVTVHNS
-542 SSIPADGSILFKVT
+542 SSIPVDGSIMFTVT

-570 IVYDNCDFRSNI
+570 IVYDNCDFKARIS
-582 AFSTTNDFFA
+582 FPTTSDFFV

-608 GKTLPINNT
+608 GKTLPINNA

-626 NTEVQSSLTFF
+626 NTEVQNSLTFF
-637 NIEGSPFGMTVS
+637 NINGNPFGMTVS
-649 NENFNKADDT
+649 NENFSKTDDT

-665 LGNANEETYQGYI
+665 IGNANKETYMGYI
-678 AIETLNL
+678 GIETYNL
-685 HTGSKWHTSLGL
+685 HTGSKWYS
-697 TERYIAIETLN
+697 AIFKTVD
-708 LHTGS
+708 
-713 KWHTSLGLTENI
+713 I
-725 PQGAYYPQINTPF
+725 PQGAYYAQLNAPF
-738 KALPIATADDG
+738 KALPIATAAGDG

-754 TVSQEIRN
+754 TVSREIRKE
-762 GYLFPDWLYTTNTS
+762 YLFPDWLYTTNSS

-873 RTHYAAYP
+873 RSHYAAYP

-888 YILGVPYEFNGAT
+888 YILGEPYEFNGAT

-914 YPNPVVDVLHVNV
+914 YPNPAVDVLHVNV

-935 NAGGALVA
+935 NAGGTLVA